1 MAVFSAFCCPA
12 VACSARGLA
21 AEQAACGCP
30 RPSKGNVAKAYALT
44 VNEQMIVPWKK
55 GSFLHHLPKSHFNPQ
70 RNLLG
75 GNDSEKKK
83 KIVVFNIKERAMV
96 NSGNTAKPASQSL
109 DRSLT
114 HTHIIVPPFLS
125 ILPTRISLGFSRLIS
140 LSQGDETSL
149 LK

>member
-1 MAVFSAFCCPA
+1 MEKKVLFYIISP
-12 VACSARGLA
+12 
-21 AEQAACGCP
+21 
-30 RPSKGNVAKAYALT
+30 NLT
-44 VNEQMIVPWKK
+44 
-55 GSFLHHLPKSHFNPQ
+55 LTPKEICWVETIQ
-70 RNLLG
+70 
-75 GNDSEKKK
+75 KKK
-83 KIVVFNIKERAMV
+83 KKFVVFNIKERAMV